1 MFHRGRQP
9 WAAACVMSR
18 SPQLAGY
25 RLNPGFAASDAVLSS
40 YLGVQSAT
48 VRVSRTGSET
58 RGRSAAD
65 EEEEVK

>member
-1 MFHRGRQP
+1 
-9 WAAACVMSR
+9 MSR